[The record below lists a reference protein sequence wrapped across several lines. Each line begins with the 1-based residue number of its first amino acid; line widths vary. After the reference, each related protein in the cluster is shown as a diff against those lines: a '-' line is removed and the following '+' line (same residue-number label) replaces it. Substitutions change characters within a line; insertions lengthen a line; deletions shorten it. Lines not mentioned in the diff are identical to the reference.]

1 MSTNILNGD
10 LDTLENIIVDVN
22 SYSLS
27 ARKHEEILDEI
38 DNMVKKS
45 DVLKKELTDEVNSKL
60 QSGEKAICEGYDK
73 TLKDEKAKLK
83 SVKAER
89 EKAKE
94 AGMRDRI
101 HDETIDLKK
110 ANEELIRK

>member
-45 DVLKKELTDEVNSKL
+45 DVLKKKELTDEVNSKL

-89 EKAKE
+89 K
-94 AGMRDRI
+94 R
-101 HDETIDLKK
+101 LKK
-110 ANEELIRK
+110 QECETEYTMRQLT

>member
-45 DVLKKELTDEVNSKL
+45 DILKKELTDEVNSKL
-60 QSGEKAICEGYDK
+60 HSGEKAICEGYDK

-83 SVKAER
+83 SVKVER

-94 AGMRDRI
+94 AEMD
-101 HDETIDLKK
+101 TYLK
-110 ANEELIRK
+110 